1 VVARGASGT
10 LLAMPVY
17 ALGDVAPRIHPD
29 AFVAAEAVIIGDVE
43 IGAEATIW
51 PCAVLR
57 GDENLISVGAR
68 TSIQDGAVLHCTSE
82 HATRVGAEC
91 VIGHLVHL
99 EGCTIEDGALVG
111 SSAVVLHEAVVKTGA
126 FVAANAVVR
135 NRMIIPEGALALGVP
150 AQIRENAADR
160 AEIVHG
166 MQSYLAKR
174 ERYLRELR
182 RIS

>member
-1 VVARGASGT
+1 
-10 LLAMPVY
+10 MPVY
-17 ALGDVAPRIHPD
+17 ALGDIVPRIHPS
-29 AFVAAEAVIIGDVE
+29 AFIAAEAVIIGDVE

-57 GDENLISVGAR
+57 GDESRISVGAR
-68 TSIQDGAVLHCTSE
+68 TSIQDGAVLHCTAE
-82 HATRVGAEC
+82 LPTIVGAEC
-91 VIGHLVHL
+91 VIGHLAHL

-111 SSAVVLHEAVVKTGA
+111 TAAVVLHGAVVKTGA
-126 FVAANAVVR
+126 LVGANAVVK
-135 NRMIIPEGALALGVP
+135 NRMIVPEGAMALGVP